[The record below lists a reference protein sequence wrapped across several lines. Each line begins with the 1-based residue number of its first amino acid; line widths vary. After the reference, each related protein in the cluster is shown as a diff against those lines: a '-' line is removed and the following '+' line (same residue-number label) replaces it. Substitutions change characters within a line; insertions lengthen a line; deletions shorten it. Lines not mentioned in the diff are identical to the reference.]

1 MAMKVVALAGGV
13 GGAKLVDGL
22 AQVHPDQSLTVV
34 VNTGDDFEHLG
45 LHISPDLDTV
55 VYTLAGLA
63 NAETGWGRAEETWNA
78 MAELERL
85 GGPTWFR
92 LGDKDLGMH
101 LARTQAL
108 RAGRS
113 LSEYTCEAAEA
124 LGIHVQVLPMSD
136 ERVATIVHTAEEGDL
151 PFQNYFVQRGCE
163 PVARGFTF
171 AGADQ
176 AEPAP
181 GVHRALENAGFV
193 VLCPSNPWVSLDPI
207 LAVPGMRA
215 MVGAKPAV
223 AVSPIIGG
231 RALKG
236 PAAKIYG
243 EMGVEPSATA
253 VASHYAGLLDGI
265 VIDEQDRKQRGGIEA
280 LGLACLVTR
289 IVMRDRADRARLASE
304 VISFATS
311 LAKVGISA

>member
-1 MAMKVVALAGGV
+1 MALKLVALAGGV

-22 AQVHPDQSLTVV
+22 AQEHPSGSLTVV
-34 VNTGDDFEHLG
+34 VNTGDDFVHLG

-55 VYTLAGLA
+55 LYTLAGLA
-63 NAETGWGRAEETWNA
+63 NAETGWGREEESWNA

-85 GGPTWFR
+85 GGPTWFQ
-92 LGDKDLGMH
+92 LGDKDLAMH

-108 RAGRS
+108 REGRT
-113 LSEYTCEAAEA
+113 LSEFTRRVRAA
-124 LGIHVQVLPMSD
+124 LGVSVQVLPMSD
-136 ERVATIVHTAEEGDL
+136 EPVTTIVHTAEEGDL
-151 PFQNYFVQRGCE
+151 PFQTYFVKRGCE

-181 GVHRALENAGFV
+181 GVQSALEAAECV

-207 LAVPGMRA
+207 LAVPGLRA
-215 MVGAKPAV
+215 MVSSKPTV

-236 PAAKIYG
+236 PAAKIYR
-243 EMGVEPSATA
+243 EMGVDPSAAA
-253 VASHYAGLLDGI
+253 VARHYDDLLRGI
-265 VIDEQDRKQRGGIEA
+265 VIDEQDRKERSDIEAMGIE
-280 LGLACLVTR
+280 CLVTDS
-289 IVMRDRADRARLASE
+289 VMRDRADRARLASE
-304 VISFATS
+304 VISFAQRV
-311 LAKVGISA
+311 AKVGVSA